1 MLSTTYPKTEERLP
15 VEKLHPFSRVQSK
28 ENNIIM
34 VSCVSGGGGCVG
46 VSYTIGFDGCGG
58 SRFVGGCEF

>member
-1 MLSTTYPKTEERLP
+1 MR
-15 VEKLHPFSRVQSK
+15 SK